1 MPQEEKFITRAKG
14 NINYM
19 DSDYTQTKKGMKAN
33 TGAYKKQ
40 TGPAYDRYM
49 KLAAEAR
56 KDRAGSDPFALGRA
70 RKALDDANNTA
81 FPKQYDAE
89 IKATNRVVTAR
100 DAANARTARERL
112 AARASAA
119 KTQPRGGGMMA
130 KAAALGPVAE
140 GAAAMYAADEA
151 TGFRRTKYSGPSGG
165 PSFSMNPYASSNKSA
180 YNGQSNMSKMMGVG
194 KKK

>member
-49 KLAAEAR
+49 KLSAEAR
-56 KDRAGSDPFALGRA
+56 KDRAGSDPLALGRA

-100 DAANARTARERL
+100 DAANARTARGRL
-112 AARASAA
+112 TERASEA
-119 KTQPRGGGMMA
+119 KAQPRGSGMMA

-140 GAAAMYAADEA
+140 GAAAMFAADEA
-151 TGFRRTKYSGPSGG
+151 TDFKRTKYSGNFGG
-165 PSFSMNPYASSNKSA
+165 PSFSKNPYSSTAS
-180 YNGQSNMSKMMGVG
+180 YPGQSKMSMMMGVG